1 MNVGSKH
8 VFDNV
13 GATNSISASF
23 RSLRR
28 QQHAEFQSN
37 ATARDELVVDEQW
50 LDS

>member
-1 MNVGSKH
+1 M
-8 VFDNV
+8 FDNV

-37 ATARDELVVDEQW
+37 ATARDELVVDE
-50 LDS
+50 